1 MSNNVEAQ
9 STYIPSMTDFSDV
22 SSSIFFSATGSLN
35 SLISPI
41 RSNSPKKRVVI
52 EATDFVQDK
61 NALGAY
67 QFFCPANLDIDKEV
81 EELLNMSFSDCKYLN
96 NIGVTNSGNG
106 SSNSTVLE
114 SDQSQAQ
121 PRDHI
126 QNMKKILVF
135 VLKVQRQILA
145 V

>member
-1 MSNNVEAQ
+1 MAA
-9 STYIPSMTDFSDV
+9 FSDV

-41 RSNSPKKRVVI
+41 RSNSPKKSVVT
-52 EATDFVQDK
+52 EATDLVQDK

-67 QFFCPANLDIDKEV
+67 QFFCPGDLDIDKEV
-81 EELLNMSFSDCKYLN
+81 EELLNMSFSYCEYLN
-96 NIGVTNSGNG
+96 NIGVTNTGYG

-126 QNMKKILVF
+126 QNYE
-135 VLKVQRQILA
+135 
-145 V
+145 